1 MKPSFWERL
10 DGQARALTPFGIAVL
25 LALVNGL
32 PSYTKGFVVV
42 APALP
47 MMAIF
52 HWSVYRP
59 DLVPIHAVFTVGL
72 LHDILAGTPLGVSA
86 LVYTVVYR
94 GGVGQRRFLHG
105 KSFLVVWLG
114 FAVVALAAQAATWV
128 AVSVMSMSPLIANG
142 LIHQYFVTIGVFPSL
157 AWGLIKWQR
166 MVLDEE
172 T

>member
-52 HWSVYRP
+52 LWSVYRP
-59 DLVPIHAVFTVGL
+59 ELVPIHAGCTVGL
-72 LHDILAGTPLGVSA
+72 LHDILAGRQAERLASTVS
-86 LVYTVVYR
+86 V